1 MEKREKT
8 LFITSFYG
16 FLGRNIL
23 GSGLLEILLSNPNLR
38 VVVFLPNK
46 KTESYRKFF
55 PHPQIIF
62 EGIDHNR
69 NPGKLEKRFSYLFGF
84 LSDVYYWRMER
95 ASLWRR
101 GFRWHAAIFW
111 LVSKLGHLKIVRR
124 LVRHLDYI
132 LMPKNY
138 YRKYFE
144 KYSPDL
150 GFTTDIFRSQDIYL
164 MREARFRKV
173 PILGM
178 IRSWDNV
185 TGKGLNQI
193 IPDEVVAHNPV
204 IKEEAIKYDDMK
216 SEHIHL
222 IGVPHYDR
230 YVTERRS
237 SRAELFKKL
246 NLDPNKKMVLIS
258 PPIWTYTHDP
268 LAPFLVKALE
278 PLDVQVVVRL
288 HMMSKSNMA
297 DLRPIPN
304 KLAINAPDQI
314 TDVVNADI
322 TTQDDFFADLLY
334 HSDVVVSHAS
344 TLGIDAAVFD
354 KPAIY
359 IGFDVK
365 PKPYY
370 ASLRWLHDTEFL
382 KRLRQTGGIRLAENV
397 DQFLEYVKK
406 YLADPK
412 LDREGRQNIVRDYCW
427 KLDAQSSQ
435 RLADV
440 ILSMLNLSS

>member
-1 MEKREKT
+1 MANNQKT
-8 LFITSFYG
+8 LFLTSFYG

-23 GSGLLEILLSNPNLR
+23 GSGVMDFLLKNPELR
-38 VVVFLPNK
+38 VIVFLPNK
-46 KTESYRKFF
+46 KIESYRKFF
-55 PHPQIIF
+55 PHPRLIF
-62 EGIDHNR
+62 EGIDSNR
-69 NPGKLEKRFSYLFGF
+69 NFSKWEKRFAYLFAF

-101 GFRWHAAIFW
+101 GFRLHAAIFW
-111 LVSKLGHLKIVRR
+111 VVSKLGHLKIVRQLAR
-124 LVRHLDYI
+124 QTDY
-132 LMPKNY
+132 LFMPKDH
-138 YRKYFE
+138 YREYFE
-144 KYSPDL
+144 KYNPDL
-150 GFTTDIFRSQDIYL
+150 VFATDIFRSQDIYL

-193 IPDEVVAHNPV
+193 IPNEIVAHNPV

-216 SEHIHL
+216 AERIHI
-222 IGVPHYDR
+222 IGVPHYDH
-230 YVTERRS
+230 YVTDPRS

-278 PLDVQVVVRL
+278 SLDVQVVVRL
-288 HMMSKSNMA
+288 HMMSKSNLD

-304 KLAINAPDQI
+304 KIAINAPDQAS
-314 TDVVNADI
+314 DVVSADI
-322 TTQDDFFADLLY
+322 TANDSFFADLLY
-334 HSDVVVSHAS
+334 HSDVVVSHGS

-382 KRLRQTGGIRLAENV
+382 KRLHMN
-397 DQFLEYVKK
+397 
-406 YLADPK
+406 
-412 LDREGRQNIVRDYCW
+412 N
-427 KLDAQSSQ
+427 
-435 RLADV
+435 
-440 ILSMLNLSS
+440 